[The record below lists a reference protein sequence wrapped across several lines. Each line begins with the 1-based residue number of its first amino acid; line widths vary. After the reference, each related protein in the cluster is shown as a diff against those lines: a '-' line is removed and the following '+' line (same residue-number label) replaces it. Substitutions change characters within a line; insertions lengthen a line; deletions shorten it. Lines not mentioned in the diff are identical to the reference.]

1 MNQMGKI
8 IMNKLLLVED
18 INNISDG
25 VYDVEI
31 TKDVNIDISNEV
43 VLNNYDEENY
53 SLKVLVEDK
62 ANLELNKV
70 NIVNKDLTL
79 EININ
84 NDAVVN
90 FNWVIINKGKNKV
103 NILINMIG
111 NNSKCLAKVRI
122 INTNK
127 ESNADVI
134 FRGVIALNTKDNIM
148 VEDLKGLI
156 LGDDTIKISPIMEVS
171 TNEVMANH
179 LVTIGSF
186 NPEELFYLSSKGL
199 SEKLAK
205 DMLKTS
211 FVWSILPD
219 GLRNKIKMEV
229 INYE

>member
-25 VYDVEI
+25 SYDVEI
-31 TKDVNIDISNEV
+31 TKDMNINISNEV
-43 VLNNYDEENY
+43 VLNNYDHKNY
-53 SLKVLVEDK
+53 NLKLLVEDK
-62 ANLELNKV
+62 ADIELNKV
-70 NIVNKDLTL
+70 NMVNKDVAL
-79 EININ
+79 EIIIN
-84 NDAVVN
+84 NDSLVN
-90 FNWVIINKGKNKV
+90 FNWVIINSGRNKI
-103 NILINMIG
+103 NIIVKMIG
-111 NNSKCLAKVRI
+111 NNSKCFAKVRI
-122 INTNK
+122 INSSR

-134 FRGVIALNTKDNIM
+134 FRGVVALNTKDNTI

-156 LGDDTIKISPIMEVS
+156 LGEDTIKISPIMEVS

-186 NPEELFYLSSKGL
+186 NPEELFYLNSKGL

-211 FVWSILPD
+211 FIWSVLPEY
-219 GLRNKIKMEV
+219 LRNKMEV